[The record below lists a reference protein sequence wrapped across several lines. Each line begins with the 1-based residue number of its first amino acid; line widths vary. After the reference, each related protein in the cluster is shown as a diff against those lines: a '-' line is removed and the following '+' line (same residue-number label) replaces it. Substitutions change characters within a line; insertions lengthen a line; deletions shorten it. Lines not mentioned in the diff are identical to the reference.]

1 MVDLWRRCFTVN
13 VQNDETQWEILLKLS
28 NSLFQILENEDQ
40 FGQHESSECVAM
52 SSSETCDAL
61 KSSISR
67 IGLNGR
73 RGSLQ
78 GPEIAKVFSQGRRHS
93 TGQVLTYR

>member
-13 VQNDETQWEILLKLS
+13 VQNDKTQCEILLKIS

-40 FGQHESSECVAM
+40 FGQHERSEGVAM

-61 KSSISR
+61 KSR

-78 GPEIAKVFSQGRRHS
+78 GPEITKVFSQGRRHS